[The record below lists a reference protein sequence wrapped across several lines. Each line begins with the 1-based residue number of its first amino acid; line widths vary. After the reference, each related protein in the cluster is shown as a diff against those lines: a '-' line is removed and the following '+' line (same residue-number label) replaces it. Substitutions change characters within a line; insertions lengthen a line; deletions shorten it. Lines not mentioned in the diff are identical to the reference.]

1 MKTKDVSLRGTEMK
15 TFEYGNPKSDTVLI
29 QPVDEHDLDL
39 IENEIKE
46 IRKLS
51 EKDFLLIALQV
62 EDWNRDLSPWE
73 APSVFGKV
81 PFKGQAQ
88 KTLEEILSFCK
99 DVEKK
104 YVIGGYS
111 LAGLFSLW
119 ASTQSDVFS
128 AVAAASPS
136 VWYPGFMDFLKEKNC
151 LSKHIYI
158 SLGDKEEKTKNQVM
172 AQVGNCIRETKIILE
187 KKDIDCTMEWN
198 EGNHFKD
205 SDLRT
210 AKAFAWTMKKCE

>member
-1 MKTKDVSLRGTEMK
+1 MK
-15 TFEYGNPKSDTVLI
+15 TFEYGNPKSDNVLI

-39 IENEIKE
+39 MENEIKE
-46 IRKLS
+46 IQRLS
-51 EKDFLLIALQV
+51 EKDFLLIAFQV
-62 EDWNRDLSPWE
+62 EDWNKDLSPWE
-73 APSVFGKV
+73 APPVFGKV
-81 PFKGQAQ
+81 PFKGKAQ
-88 KTLEEILSFCK
+88 QTLEEIRSFCNDDRK
-99 DVEKK
+99 T

-136 VWYPGFMDFLKEKNC
+136 VWYPGFMDYLKEKDC
-151 LSKHIYI
+151 LCKYVYL

-172 AQVGNCIRETKIILE
+172 AQVGKCIRATREVLTQKGANSVL
-187 KKDIDCTMEWN
+187 EWN

-210 AKAFAWTMKKCE
+210 AKAFAWTLKNLTN

>member
-1 MKTKDVSLRGTEMK
+1 MK
-15 TFEYGNPKSDTVLI
+15 TFEYGNPKSDNVLI

-39 IENEIKE
+39 MENEIKE
-46 IRKLS
+46 IQRLS
-51 EKDFLLIALQV
+51 EKDFLLIAFQV
-62 EDWNRDLSPWE
+62 EDWNKDLSPWE
-73 APSVFGKV
+73 APPVFGKV
-81 PFKGQAQ
+81 PFKGKAQ
-88 KTLEEILSFCK
+88 QTLEEIRSFCNDDRK
-99 DVEKK
+99 T

-136 VWYPGFMDFLKEKNC
+136 VWYPGFMDYLKEKDC
-151 LSKHIYI
+151 LCKYVYL

-172 AQVGNCIRETKIILE
+172 AQVGKCIRETREVLTQKGANSVL
-187 KKDIDCTMEWN
+187 EWN

-210 AKAFAWTMKKCE
+210 AKAFAWTLKNLTN